1 DNLIT
6 GKILSKMLESEF
18 GHSVTCLESGEEGLQ
33 VLRMDAYDLIFMDID
48 MPGLDGVET
57 STVIRKEAAILET
70 NRKIPIIAYTTNK
83 RSQRFFECGMVSIQ
97 RVTRT
102 ICM

>member
-1 DNLIT
+1 
-6 GKILSKMLESEF
+6 MLESEF

-97 RVTRT
+97 RMTRT